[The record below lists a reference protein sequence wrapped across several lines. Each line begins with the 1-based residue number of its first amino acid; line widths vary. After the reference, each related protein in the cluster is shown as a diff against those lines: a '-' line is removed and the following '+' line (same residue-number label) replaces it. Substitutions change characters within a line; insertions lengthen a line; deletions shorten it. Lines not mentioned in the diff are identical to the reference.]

1 VEAVTELSERVGI
14 RIVGL
19 LLVVAFASVVGLW
32 TMDTS
37 VVSGESLFAVYLSMD
52 LVSFAM
58 IAYIYRVTKGGD
70 DFARLAVFAG
80 CCMLL
85 LLVFA
90 GFSI

>member
-1 VEAVTELSERVGI
+1 LTELGETIGI

-19 LLVVAFASVVGLW
+19 LLIVAASSVVGLW
-32 TMDTS
+32 TLDTS

-52 LVSFAM
+52 LVCFAM

-70 DFARLAVFAG
+70 DFGRLAMFAG

>member
-1 VEAVTELSERVGI
+1 VTELSERVGI

-58 IAYIYRVTKGGD
+58 IGYIYRVTKGGD
-70 DFARLAVFAG
+70 DLGRFPVFAG

-85 LLVFA
+85 LLAFA
-90 GFSI
+90 ALAI